1 MKVEIS
7 NPKRVPVPPSSGEVN
22 LNKLSI
28 FYFNARS
35 ILPKMDELKVVVAAQ
50 NPSIVC
56 IVETWL
62 CDAISDFEISIKN
75 FQLVR
80 LDRNRHGGGVLIYVH
95 SSLNW
100 DVLLNGPNDLEFLSL
115 SISSP
120 CKLFKHCIS
129 VLYRSPSLPV
139 SFFDNFCTTLQFLL
153 PHRFTVI
160 LILIFVIRITQ
171 FCISW

>member
-1 MKVEIS
+1 MHEVEIS
-7 NPKRVPVPPSSGEVN
+7 NPKRVLVPPSSGQVN
-22 LNKLSI
+22 HKKLSI
-28 FYFNARS
+28 LYFNVRS

-50 NPSIVC
+50 NPSIACV
-56 IVETWL
+56 VETLL
-62 CDAISDFEISIKN
+62 CDAISDFEISIKD

-120 CKLFKHCIS
+120 RKFFKHCIS
-129 VLYRSPSLPV
+129 VLYRAPSLPV
-139 SFFDNFCTTLQFLL
+139 SFFL
-153 PHRFTVI
+153 
-160 LILIFVIRITQ
+160 
-171 FCISW
+171 